1 MSATIGTTSSR
12 RKMTEILQ
20 ETERVADQVLM
31 RKQELIAL
39 DKRRQETR
47 EAIRTIRKSF
57 PREDSKVWITVG
69 SMLMKQKQPKALELL
84 QKDADQI
91 EEEIKTIRNEQKVL
105 VNRQRD
111 LELESPLRGFD
122 LKPMSA
128 AEIGAIRA
136 NLPQF

>member
-1 MSATIGTTSSR
+1 MASNS

-20 ETERVADQVLM
+20 ETERVADQVLV

-57 PREDSKVWITVG
+57 PQEDSKLWITVG

-91 EEEIKTIRNEQKVL
+91 EEEIKRIRTEQKL
-105 VNRQRD
+105 LISRQRD
-111 LELESPLRGFD
+111 LEHESPLRGFD

-128 AEIGAIRA
+128 AEINAIRS